1 MNGYSY
7 GGRLN
12 YLFLT
17 GSCII
22 ILKNTNIEKQWEEF
36 FYDCFQPGIDYIE
49 ILYNEHDNDIEIIN
63 KINNSIYEYNCEEIA
78 INSFNKAKK
87 IFNLNNIYN
96 YIYNLLNIV
105 SPKCDIVN
113 NIEKNIFYTSD
124 LNIYLKDRIFAIDN
138 SFSFYF
144 KGNKAEIKIIDNNGN
159 NNDDNNGN
167 NNEIILYLA
176 SDETIILYNS
186 IFIYNKNT
194 PYIVNS
200 LKEQFYKISVINN
213 NINIIIDNK
222 LNIINETFYSV
233 KIFNIS
239 SIEIKTENSEGFWI
253 T

>member
-1 MNGYSY
+1 MS
-7 GGRLN
+7 LI
-12 YLFLT
+12 
-17 GSCII
+17 S
-22 ILKNTNIEKQWEEF
+22 
-36 FYDCFQPGIDYIE
+36 
-49 ILYNEHDNDIEIIN
+49 DN
-63 KINNSIYEYNCEEIA
+63 
-78 INSFNKAKK
+78 
-87 IFNLNNIYN
+87 L
-96 YIYNLLNIV
+96 
-105 SPKCDIVN
+105 
-113 NIEKNIFYTSD
+113 EKNIFYTSD

-144 KGNKAEIKIIDNNGN
+144 KGNKAEIKIIDNNG